1 MVSQKVALW
10 AVYLEPRSAENLVA
24 STEEPMACSMADCS
38 VGYLALWWASPMAEN
53 WAARKELHL
62 DLPKADCLVVYL
74 AKPWVQLTAES
85 SVDTK
90 EPQMEHST
98 VASMVGHSERR

>member
-1 MVSQKVALW
+1 MASQKVALW
-10 AVYLEPRSAENLVA
+10 AVYLELCSAENLVA
-24 STEEPMACSMADCS
+24 STEEPMARSTADCS

-53 WAARKELHL
+53 WAARKGLPTEP
-62 DLPKADCLVVYL
+62 PKADCLVVYL

-90 EPQMEHST
+90 EPQMERST
-98 VASMVGHSERR
+98 VASMAGHSERR